1 MQHCGVTILLLIF
14 FLCSYAQGNH
24 VFSGAEAV
32 NFGTISLA
40 TPGGQTWSTARTATP
55 GFLSAVNGASFTGA
69 SDAANVNGYV
79 KKYGNEAFTFPIGTG
94 TDLRTLSI
102 SAPTLATDAYAAA
115 WILGNPA
122 TTTDPTDG
130 STHPTTGAALAPD
143 IVAIADA
150 GYWDWQA
157 ISGSGVGLTISV
169 SIPDLSSFDGA
180 LNLRLV
186 GWNGSRW
193 VNLSGITGPFSNIE
207 NTIVTGTMIAGI
219 SALAIGSSTFILP
232 ATLTSFTGQ
241 IVNCKTAK
249 LSWSI
254 ADAVDFEVFEVQR
267 SSNGSAF
274 STIEIIAYKAGAA
287 NYDANDN
294 SIFDNMI
301 YQYRLKLADSDG
313 RSKYSKVIALKSN
326 CSGGGLA
333 ISLYP
338 NPASNVVTVAGLN
351 GNETI
356 QLYDLKGKLQ
366 QCILPSG
373 QSNQMLQLDR
383 VAVGIYTVLVIME
396 GRVVKT
402 LKLVKQ

>member
-1 MQHCGVTILLLIF
+1 MQHCGITILLLF
-14 FLCSYAQGNH
+14 FSLCSYAQGNH
-24 VFSGAEAV
+24 VFSGTEAV

-55 GFLSAVNGASFTGA
+55 GYLSAVNGVSFTGV

-102 SAPTLATDAYAAA
+102 SGPPSATDAYATA

-122 TTTDPTDG
+122 TTIDPTDG
-130 STHPTTGAALAPD
+130 SIHPTTSLAPD
-143 IVAIADA
+143 ISALADA

-169 SIPDLSSFDGA
+169 SMPDLNYFDEG

-186 GWNGSRW
+186 GWNGIRW
-193 VNLSGITGPFSNIE
+193 VNLSGVTGPFSNDE
-207 NTIVTGTMIAGI
+207 NTIITGTMIAGI
-219 SALAIGSSTFILP
+219 SALAIGSSNFILP
-232 ATLTSFTGQ
+232 VNLTGFRGHL
-241 IVNCKTAK
+241 INCNSAK

-254 ADAVDFEVFEVQR
+254 ADAVGFENFEVQR
-267 SSNGSAF
+267 SRLGAAF
-274 STIEIIAYKAGAA
+274 VTIQTIAYKVGTT
-287 NYDANDN
+287 NYDATDN
-294 SIFDNMI
+294 SLLGNMS
-301 YQYRLKLADSDG
+301 YHYRLKLADKNG
-313 RSKYSKVIALKSN
+313 QYKYSKVITLKSN
-326 CSGGGLA
+326 CSGSLA

-338 NPASNVVTVAGLN
+338 NPASNIVTVTGLK

-356 QLYDLKGKLQ
+356 HLYDLQGKLQ

-373 QSNQMLQLDR
+373 QGNQVVQLDKF
-383 VAVGIYTVLVIME
+383 AVGIYSIIVLME
-396 GRVVKT
+396 GKVIKT